1 MPDYSHLPWDAP
13 LEAYDA
19 QATALLVGHGSGDA
33 ATLALLNSHLPQFL
47 DAEVT
52 WKPRDLTD
60 AEMCAAPLTRDD
72 MRLAV
77 ARRHGLRDWA
87 ALETL
92 VTAIGTTGSAVR
104 EFERAVEAVI
114 HGELDLLEAMLDA
127 DATLVHARSSRLTA
141 HDPPTHAATLL
152 HYLAANGVE
161 GHRQRS
167 PANATEIARLLLRR
181 GAQVDALAHLY
192 GAECTTL
199 SMLVS
204 STPPADAGVQV
215 PLVHVLM
222 DSGADPEGA
231 GRGAWQSPLMTALVF
246 GYFDSAEALV
256 ARGAR
261 VDDLPKAAGLGRVDE
276 ARALLSSASPDERHR
291 ALALAGIGQ
300 QVAVVQLLL
309 EAGED
314 PNRFNPDGF
323 HAHGTPLHQAALT
336 DNLPLVQLLVAH
348 GARTD
353 IRDGL
358 WNATP
363 LGWAEYADRHEVA
376 AYLRSVAG

>member
-1 MPDYSHLPWDAP
+1 
-13 LEAYDA
+13 
-19 QATALLVGHGSGDA
+19 
-33 ATLALLNSHLPQFL
+33 
-47 DAEVT
+47 
-52 WKPRDLTD
+52 
-60 AEMCAAPLTRDD
+60 
-72 MRLAV
+72 
-77 ARRHGLRDWA
+77 
-87 ALETL
+87 
-92 VTAIGTTGSAVR
+92 
-104 EFERAVEAVI
+104 
-114 HGELDLLEAMLDA
+114 
-127 DATLVHARSSRLTA
+127 
-141 HDPPTHAATLL
+141 
-152 HYLAANGVE
+152 
-161 GHRQRS
+161 
-167 PANATEIARLLLRR
+167 
-181 GAQVDALAHLY
+181 
-192 GAECTTL
+192 
-199 SMLVS
+199 MLVS